1 VRENCLAAMEARW
14 LVSVLLTAACVA
26 AVGQYAF
33 AGDTPALP
41 ELLWQWAAGTG
52 SSRRRRRRAGRAEGV
67 KQGVLGCIGGT
78 PLVRLNSLSDATGC
92 EVRVCVCVCVCVC
105 VWRMRVSA
113 ASQRPQR
120 LGAGRSEWE
129 LDGSVGR
136 GGARRFSASASS

>member
-1 VRENCLAAMEARW
+1 MRENCLAAMEARW

-92 EVRVCVCVCVCVC
+92 EVRVCVCVCVAHACVRS
-105 VWRMRVSA
+105 VAASA
-113 ASQRPQR
+113 APRCGEER
-120 LGAGRSEWE
+120 VGA
-129 LDGSVGR
+129 
-136 GGARRFSASASS
+136 